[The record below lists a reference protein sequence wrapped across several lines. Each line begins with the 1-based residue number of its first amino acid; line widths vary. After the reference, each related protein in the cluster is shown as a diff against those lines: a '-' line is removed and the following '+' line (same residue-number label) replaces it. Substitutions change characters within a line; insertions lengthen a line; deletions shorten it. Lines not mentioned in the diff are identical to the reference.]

1 MPSVVPGRM
10 TAHRD
15 QPFVV
20 FLIGMR
26 INQPL
31 KIHKWMPIFAAM
43 PRMVRELEANPGLGF
58 LGAHSWLGRTTI
70 MLQYWESFEKLDSYA
85 RAKDHAHL
93 PAWRE
98 FNRRIGTSG
107 DVGVWHE
114 TYLVE
119 PGSFEAIYS
128 NMPPFGIAKFAAAV
142 TAEGWREHA
151 RFRLRGKDDAQN

>member
-1 MPSVVPGRM
+1 MPSVIPGRM

-15 QPFVV
+15 TPFVV

-26 INQPL
+26 INRLL
-31 KIHKWMPIFAAM
+31 KLHRWMPVFSAM
-43 PRMVRELEANPGLGF
+43 PRMVRELQQHPELGF
-58 LGAHSWLGRTTI
+58 RGAHSWLGRTTI
-70 MLQYWESFEKLDSYA
+70 MLQYWDSFEKLEAYA

-114 TYLVE
+114 TYLVQ
-119 PGSFEAIYS
+119 PGSYEAIYS
-128 NMPPFGIAKFAAAV
+128 NMPPFGMSRFAVAV
-142 TAEGWREHA
+142 KAEGWREQA
-151 RFRLRGKDDAQN
+151 RHRLPGKAD